1 MPGRRKGREIAL
13 QILYQAD
20 WEKEMAPVEIGDF
33 AQKALEEYQKELAPG
48 NSVDDPELYNFILEL
63 VTGVLQRKD
72 KIDEIIRK
80 FAKGWKIHRMAMVD
94 RNILRLGVFE
104 LCFHPDIPP
113 KVAINEAVELAKKF
127 GDANSPGFINGILDS
142 VYRKYCSKKMHLKAA
157 EEQE

>member
-20 WEKEMAPVEIGDF
+20 WERSMEPQEIVEF
-33 AQKALEEYQKELAPG
+33 AAKALEEYYKNLAPA
-48 NSVDDPELYNFILEL
+48 NATNDLELNQFILDL
-63 VTGVLQRKD
+63 VTGVLQRRAVV
-72 KIDEIIRK
+72 DEIISR
-80 FAKGWKIHRMAMVD
+80 FSKGWKIHRMAMVD
-94 RNILRLGVFE
+94 RNILRLGIFE

-142 VYRKYCSKKMHLKAA
+142 VYRKYCAKKKHVQGL
-157 EEQE
+157 EQ